1 MHLGPPHRPMPDD
14 PALTRKPRLAA
25 GRARAVGLP
34 TRGTTNPNRL
44 RRMDTWLAETQADR
58 LRTAPADGPLVI
70 DLGFGD
76 SPVTVLE
83 LQDRLRPVRPD
94 IRLLG
99 LELDPDRVAAAM
111 PASRP
116 GLSFGRGGFELAGR
130 RALLVRAANVLR
142 QYPESAVAP
151 AWQRMTGQL
160 LPGGAVVEG
169 TCDEWGRRGS
179 WVLLEST
186 GPVSLTLSCRL
197 AHLHRPSDVADRLV
211 KALIHRNV
219 TGTAIHALLRAM
231 DRAWDRHAALA
242 NFGSRQRWQAMC
254 AELAADWPVLSTG
267 RRHRFGELTVAWSAV
282 APH

>member
-1 MHLGPPHRPMPDD
+1 MPDGRTT
-14 PALTRKPRLAA
+14 ARKPRLAA

-44 RRMDTWLAETQADR
+44 RRMDNWLTETQADR
-58 LRTAPADGPLVI
+58 LRAAPSDGPLVI

-94 IRLLG
+94 VRLLG
-99 LELDPDRVAAAM
+99 LELDPDRVAAAL

-116 GLSFGRGGFELAGR
+116 GLSFGRGGFELAGQ

-197 AHLHRPSDVADRLV
+197 AHLHRPSEVADRLV

-219 TGTAIHALLRAM
+219 AGTAIHALLRAM

-254 AELAADWPVLSTG
+254 AELAGDWPVLSTA

-282 APH
+282 APD

>member
-1 MHLGPPHRPMPDD
+1 MHSGRQPEPPPRGTPV
-14 PALTRKPRLAA
+14 RQPRLAA

-44 RRMDTWLAETQADR
+44 RRMDNWLTATQADR
-58 LRTAPADGPLVI
+58 LRADPSTVPLVI

-76 SPVTVLE
+76 SPITVLE
-83 LQDRLRPVRPD
+83 LQDRLRSIRPD
-94 IRLLG
+94 VRLLG
-99 LELDPDRVAAAM
+99 LELDPARVAGALS
-111 PASRP
+111 ASRA
-116 GLSFGRGGFELAGR
+116 GLSFGRGGFELAGQ

-151 AWQRMTGQL
+151 AWQRMIDQL
-160 LPGGAVVEG
+160 QPGGAVVEG
-169 TCDEWGRRGS
+169 TCDEWGRRAS
-179 WVLLEST
+179 WVLLEQT

-197 AHLHRPSDVADRLV
+197 SYLNRPSDVADRLV

-219 TGTAIHALLRAM
+219 AGSAIHALLQAM

-242 NFGSRQRWQAMC
+242 NFGNRQRWQAMC
-254 AELAADWPVLSTG
+254 AELAGDWPVLSTA

-282 APH
+282 APD